1 MCTGRGDF
9 CMKVPNFCLSYSWEE
24 IMQALPPGRIYAKHN
39 VSYSLGETMQN
50 VLCINLS

>member
-9 CMKVPNFCLSYSWEE
+9 CMKLSLSYSWEE
-24 IMQALPPGRIYAKHN
+24 ITQALPPGRIYAKYN